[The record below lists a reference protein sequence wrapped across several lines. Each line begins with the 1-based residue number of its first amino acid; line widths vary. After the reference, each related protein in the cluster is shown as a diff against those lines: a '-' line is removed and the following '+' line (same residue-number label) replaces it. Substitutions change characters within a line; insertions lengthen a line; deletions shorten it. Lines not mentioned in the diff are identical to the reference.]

1 MSMAD
6 LPAGPLP
13 YYYWLFALL
22 LRLRIIVQRTVLSSA
37 IGIVLTAQILS
48 AASIYDYE
56 LNTIDYERVHLRD
69 FRGKVLMIVNVASRC
84 GYTPQYAGLQKLYL
98 AHKDQ
103 GFVIIGVPSD
113 DFGEGEPG
121 SDPEIKQFCR
131 RKYDVTFPMMSK
143 VFIRA
148 NPRLPLYDYLTDE
161 RQNPKTGG
169 EIQWNFTKFLIGRNG
184 AILARFEPGV
194 TPEDPSLVNAVENAL
209 R

>member
-1 MSMAD
+1 
-6 LPAGPLP
+6 
-13 YYYWLFALL
+13 LFALVVT
-22 LRLRIIVQRTVLSSA
+22 LRIIVQRTLLTA
-37 IGIVLTAQILS
+37 IGVALTAQILS

-56 LNTIDYERVHLRD
+56 LTTIDYARVQLRD
-69 FRGKVLMIVNVASRC
+69 FKGKVLMIVNVASRC

-98 AHKDQ
+98 THKDQ
-103 GFVIIGVPSD
+103 GFVIIGIPSD

-148 NPRLPLYDYLTDE
+148 NPRLPLYEYLTDE
-161 RQNPKTGG
+161 DQNPKTGG
-169 EIQWNFTKFLIGRNG
+169 EIRWNFTKFLIGRNG
-184 AILARFEPGV
+184 TVLARFEPAV
-194 TPEDPSLVNAVENAL
+194 TPEDPSLVKAVENAL